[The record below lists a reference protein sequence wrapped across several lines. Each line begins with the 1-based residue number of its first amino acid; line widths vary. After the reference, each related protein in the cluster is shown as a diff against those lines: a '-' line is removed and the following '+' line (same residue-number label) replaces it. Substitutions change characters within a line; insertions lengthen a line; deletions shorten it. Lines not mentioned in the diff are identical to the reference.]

1 MAIWNTAREE
11 ILFTDSLRGSI
22 GILNTKSGNM
32 EIFEGK
38 PRKENQ
44 KVIERDGCDGLF
56 AQPTGICVKRNT
68 IIMVHSTAKKLSI
81 VVLSNGLNKFSLAT

>member
-1 MAIWNTAREE
+1 MAVWNTAREE

-22 GILNTKSGNM
+22 GVLNTKTGNI
-32 EIFEGK
+32 EIFAGK

-56 AQPTGICVKRNT
+56 AQPTQ
-68 IIMVHSTAKKLSI
+68 LSWFT
-81 VVLSNGLNKFSLAT
+81 LLLRS

>member
-22 GILNTKSGNM
+22 GVLNTKSGNI
-32 EIFEGK
+32 EIFAGK

-44 KVIERDGCDGLF
+44 KVTDRDGCDGLF
-56 AQPTGICVKRNT
+56 ANQLEY
-68 IIMVHSTAKKLSI
+68 ALSRTQ
-81 VVLSNGLNKFSLAT
+81 LS